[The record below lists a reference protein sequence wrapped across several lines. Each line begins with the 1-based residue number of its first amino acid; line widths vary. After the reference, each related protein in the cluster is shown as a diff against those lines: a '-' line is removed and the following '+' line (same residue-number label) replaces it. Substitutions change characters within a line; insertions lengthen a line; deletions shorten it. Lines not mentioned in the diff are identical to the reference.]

1 MRSTIKLTVFA
12 TLTAFAIGASGCNGA
27 ATGQM
32 MPPGGPADP
41 GPADPNNPDFPG
53 QPSNP
58 NQPAPVAN
66 FSGVYEVMAPI
77 DFTQSG
83 VLPGIWGPALGGLS
97 QLHDNPG
104 KAIITIVEGAGIPY
118 LSAILMKVP
127 SFLKNALTGLL
138 DDLIIDNVYKGYPV
152 VDQIAS
158 IIQGITEVTKKI
170 EFYDEITVRAPAAN
184 GAVQVEQQMSSLG
197 FTLLGKKQ
205 IVDFSAAAKAKGLSK
220 MGGQLTPNAAVA
232 PQADAD
238 LTIGAGTFTIPVGE
252 ALLSALG
259 PLLFSQFGNAQNLKD
274 ALLNLVPCMSFGQTI
289 SDGLNGFISV
299 ADAQSFCQGAIGLV
313 AAQVENKIKAVTFDG
328 VKVDLAKGKLY
339 DTSMMKPVMD
349 HQSDRMAEGTWTFKF
364 TVGGSS
370 VSVPSTFA
378 GDRIGNA
385 P

>member
-27 ATGQM
+27 ATGNM
-32 MPPGGPADP
+32 MPTPNGPADP

-58 NQPAPVAN
+58 QPPAPVAN
-66 FSGVYEVMAPI
+66 YSGVYEVVSPV
-77 DFTQSG
+77 DFTQTG
-83 VLPGIWGPALGGLS
+83 VLPGVWGPALAGLS

-104 KAIITIVEGAGIPY
+104 KAILTIVEGAGIPY
-118 LSAILMKVP
+118 LSSILMKVP
-127 SFLKNALTGLL
+127 SFLKNALSGLL

-170 EFYDEITVRAPAAN
+170 EFYDEITVKNPAVA
-184 GAVQVEQQMSSLG
+184 GAVQIEQQMSGLG

-205 IVDFSAAAKAKGLSK
+205 IVDFSNAAKALSLSK
-220 MGGQLTPNAAVA
+220 MGGTLTPHAVA

-238 LTIGAGTFTIPVGE
+238 LTIGAGTFKIPVGE

-259 PLLFSQFGNAQNLKD
+259 PLLFSQFGGAQNLKD

-289 SDGLNGFISV
+289 SDGLGGVISV
-299 ADAQSFCQGAIGLV
+299 ADAQSFCQGALGLI
-313 AAQVENKIKAVTFDG
+313 ANQVESRIKAVTFDN
-328 VKVDLAKGKLY
+328 VVVDGAKGKLF
-339 DTSMMKPVMD
+339 DTSMMKPTMD
-349 HQSDRMAEGTWTFKF
+349 HQSDRLAEGTWSFKF
-364 TVGGSS
+364 TVGSGS
-370 VSVPSTFA
+370 VTVPSTFA